1 MTKLFLLVPV
11 MISVLF
17 NFLLTNLT
25 VTGWFSWIILI
36 LFLSFCGY
44 FVWKKKDELYL
55 APVALICFIL
65 SYPFSKD
72 AKMLVFDLFF
82 IVLLVICYIEEKTS
96 VKVISAIT
104 LILAFILFLP
114 LMLITSVIISGG
126 VYEDTHYVSNEGTEA
141 YGYSGGAMDS
151 MHYRLGKCD
160 TLIDAGSFLTIEYS
174 DLKEVSEEEYNQAL
188 QEGTW
193 TKKESQH

>member
-36 LFLSFCGY
+36 LFLSFCGF

-55 APVALICFIL
+55 APIALIYFIL

-72 AKMLVFDLFF
+72 AKMLVYDLFF

-96 VKVISAIT
+96 VKVISIAG
-104 LILAFILFLP
+104 LVLAFILFLP

-126 VYEDTHYVSNEGTEA
+126 VYEETHFISSERIEA
-141 YGYSGGAMDS
+141 YGYSGGATDS
-151 MHYRLGKCD
+151 MHYMLGKCD
-160 TLIDAGSFLTIEYS
+160 TLIDAGSFLTIEYK
-174 DLKEVSEEEYNQAL
+174 DLKEVSEEEYNAAL

-193 TKKESQH
+193 TRKESQH